1 MIEQV
6 KEAMSSSTNVQGYL
20 FDGFPI
26 TQEQGMQF
34 EMEVI
39 ILFNNVPNL
48 ENVCVEKHCQSYQKQ
63 V

>member
-48 ENVCVEKHCQSYQKQ
+48 ENIWVEKHCQSHQKQ

>member
-6 KEAMSSSTNVQGYL
+6 KEAMSSSTDVQGYL
-20 FDGFPI
+20 LDGFPI

-34 EMEVI
+34 ETEVI
-39 ILFNNVPNL
+39 ILFSNVPSLKNIFR
-48 ENVCVEKHCQSYQKQ
+48 VEKT

>member
-48 ENVCVEKHCQSYQKQ
+48 ENI
-63 V
+63 